1 MNVLI
6 IEDDPMVA
14 KLNEDFLS
22 NLPSTHLIGSCRS
35 TQDAWEL
42 IHSTSVDVILLD
54 NYLPNQTGIEF
65 LAELRQKH
73 YQIPVVLIT
82 AANDIETIQQALA
95 LGAVDY
101 LVKPFTA
108 ERFAIAIQKVFAQ
121 KQLLSQ
127 LDHVDQQN
135 IDVLFN
141 ETTSQSPHTF
151 SLDSELPKGLARLTM
166 EKVLE
171 KINAETTPF
180 STEELAKK
188 IGISRISTK
197 KYLAFLVE
205 TNYLSENIVY
215 KDIGRPVTRYNRI
228 EIK

>member
-14 KLNEDFLS
+14 KLNEDFLKTIPTI
-22 NLPSTHLIGSCRS
+22 NIVGNYRTTEEAKEALQEKKI
-35 TQDAWEL
+35 DAL
-42 IHSTSVDVILLD
+42 LLD

-65 LAELRQKH
+65 LAELRKENNQV
-73 YQIPVVLIT
+73 PVILIT

-95 LGAVDY
+95 LGVIDY

-108 ERFAIAIQKVFAQ
+108 ERFLLAIQKVMKQ
-121 KQLLSQ
+121 KKLFSQ
-127 LDHVDQQN
+127 LQHANQQN
-135 IDVLFN
+135 IDALFN
-141 ETTSQSPHTF
+141 EHSTKNASANVPLSN
-151 SLDSELPKGLARLTM
+151 DLPKGLAKLTM

-171 KINAETTPF
+171 KINEETTSF

-197 KYLAFLVE
+197 KYLTFLVE
-205 TNYLSENIVY
+205 SNYLTEDIVY
-215 KDIGRPVTRYNRI
+215 QEVGRPTIRY
-228 EIK
+228 KKT

>member
-14 KLNEDFLS
+14 KLNEDFLKTIPTI
-22 NLPSTHLIGSCRS
+22 NIVGNYRT
-35 TQDAWEL
+35 TQDAKKLLQEKR
-42 IHSTSVDVILLD
+42 VEVILLD
-54 NYLPNQTGIEF
+54 NYLPNETGIEF
-65 LAELRQKH
+65 LAELRKENNQV
-73 YQIPVVLIT
+73 PVILIT

-95 LGAVDY
+95 LGVIDY

-108 ERFAIAIQKVFAQ
+108 ERFLSSIQKVMNQ
-121 KQLLSQ
+121 KKLFSQ
-127 LDHVDQQN
+127 LKYANQQN

-141 ETTSQSPHTF
+141 EHSTNSTSANF
-151 SLDSELPKGLARLTM
+151 SLSNDLPKGLAKLTM

-171 KINAETTPF
+171 KINEETTPF

-197 KYLAFLVE
+197 KYLTFLVE
-205 TNYLSENIVY
+205 SNYLTEDIVY
-215 KDIGRPVTRYNRI
+215 QEVGRPIIRYKRT
-228 EIK
+228 

>member
-14 KLNEDFLS
+14 KLNEDFLKTIPTI
-22 NLPSTHLIGSCRS
+22 NILGNYRTTEEAKETLQEKNI
-35 TQDAWEL
+35 DAL
-42 IHSTSVDVILLD
+42 LLD

-65 LAELRQKH
+65 LAELRKENNQV
-73 YQIPVVLIT
+73 PVILIT

-95 LGAVDY
+95 LGVIDY

-108 ERFAIAIQKVFAQ
+108 ERFLLAIQKVMKQ
-121 KQLLSQ
+121 KKLFSQ
-127 LDHVDQQN
+127 LQYANQQN
-135 IDVLFN
+135 IDALFN
-141 ETTSQSPHTF
+141 EQSTKNTSANF
-151 SLDSELPKGLARLTM
+151 SLSNDLPKGLAKLTM

-171 KINAETTPF
+171 KINEETTSF

-197 KYLAFLVE
+197 KYLTFLVE
-205 TNYLSENIVY
+205 SNYLTEDIVY
-215 KDIGRPVTRYNRI
+215 QEVGRPTIRYKRT
-228 EIK
+228 

>member
-14 KLNEDFLS
+14 KLNEDFLA
-22 NLPSTHLIGSCRS
+22 NIPSSHLIGSCRS
-35 TQDAWEL
+35 TSEAWEI
-42 IHSTSVDVILLD
+42 IHANVVDVILLD

-65 LAELRQKH
+65 LSELRQYG
-73 YQIPVVLIT
+73 YQIPVILIT
-82 AANDIETIQQALA
+82 AANDIDTIQQALA

-108 ERFAIAIQKVFAQ
+108 KRFALAIQKVFSQ
-121 KQLLSQ
+121 KKLLSQ
-127 LDHVDQQN
+127 LEHADQQN

-141 ETTSQSPHTF
+141 EVTRQSATPF
-151 SLDSELPKGLARLTM
+151 SLNNELPKGLAKLTM

-171 KINAETTPF
+171 KINAETSPF

-197 KYLAFLVE
+197 KYLSFLVE
-205 TNYLSENIVY
+205 TNYLTEHIVY
-215 KDIGRPVTRYNRI
+215 KEIGRPVTRYKRVR
-228 EIK
+228 

>member
-14 KLNEDFLS
+14 KLNEDFLKTIPTI
-22 NLPSTHLIGSCRS
+22 NIVGNYRTTEEAKEALQEKKI
-35 TQDAWEL
+35 DAL
-42 IHSTSVDVILLD
+42 LLD

-65 LAELRQKH
+65 LAELRKEHNQV
-73 YQIPVVLIT
+73 PVILIT

-95 LGAVDY
+95 LGVIDY

-108 ERFAIAIQKVFAQ
+108 ERFLSSIQKVMNQ
-121 KQLLSQ
+121 KKLFSQ
-127 LDHVDQQN
+127 LKYANQQN
-135 IDVLFN
+135 IDALFN
-141 ETTSQSPHTF
+141 EHSTNNTSANF
-151 SLDSELPKGLARLTM
+151 SLSNDLPKGLAKLTM

-171 KINAETTPF
+171 KINEETTSF

-197 KYLAFLVE
+197 KYLTFLVE
-205 TNYLSENIVY
+205 SNYLTEDIVY
-215 KDIGRPVTRYNRI
+215 QEVGRPTIRYKRT
-228 EIK
+228 